1 MYNYNALMYLIYNDK
16 NSPAFK
22 KCGMEFGGI
31 HLSVIRLSFGFS
43 NLVILP
49 LETPVLSG
57 IFGAIFP
64 SAVVNQLEK
73 SDDYPP
79 SKIVIGKFSIKLRI
93 GALTGKF
100 TNDTKKSLA
109 QKLKN
114 FIGRFIPRP
123 MIAIKL
129 SNVVLTVEK
138 SYLAPGAPPEY
149 TDGRVPYAIPPP
161 EERDPRL
168 PTFDQEPI
176 LEFFRN
182 DEINAANG
190 MTYWIERWINHAI
203 ANLKNKDKP
212 TDDEKTNST
221 MRSIFRVVLHSIAIQ
236 LHNASLV
243 ISGADT
249 DLVKLTREN
258 HSPTEANLILAKLP
272 KSKRSVSI
280 IGAETLEIAFSSDD
294 ECNLFL
300 CCAGVHIKVGSPY
313 ETKGGEMVMTWGGIV
328 HPFDVIAELRGEIVR
343 LWHHTFAQ
351 LPGLIIYIFMS
362 LLIS

>member
-1 MYNYNALMYLIYNDK
+1 MHTALSNHTYPLNDT

-22 KCGMEFGGI
+22 KCGMEFGAI
-31 HLSVIRLSFGFS
+31 HFSILGQSFGFS

-64 SAVVNQLEK
+64 SAVVKQLEK

-79 SKIVIGKFSIKLRI
+79 SKIVIKNFRIKLRI

-100 TNDTKKSLA
+100 TNDTKKSMA
-109 QKLKN
+109 QKFTN

-123 MIAIKL
+123 MIVIKL
-129 SNVVLTVEK
+129 SDVVLTVEK
-138 SYLAPGAPPEY
+138 SYLAPDAPPEY
-149 TDGRVPYAIPPP
+149 TDGRIPFAIPPP

-168 PTFDQEPI
+168 PTFDQDPM
-176 LEFFRN
+176 LEYFRN

-190 MTYWIERWINHAI
+190 MTYWIERWINHAV
-203 ANLKNKDKP
+203 AKLKNNDKP

-221 MRSIFRVVLHSIAIQ
+221 MRSIFRVVLHSIAIH

-272 KSKRSVSI
+272 KAKRSVSV
-280 IGAETLEIAFSSDD
+280 IGAQTLEIAFSSDD

-313 ETKGGEMVMTWGGIV
+313 KTKGGEMVMTWGVIA
-328 HPFDVIAELRGEIVR
+328 HPFDVIAELRGEIIVT
-343 LWHHTFAQ
+343 WHRTAAQ
-351 LPGLIIYIFMS
+351 LPGLTIF
-362 LLIS
+362 LTIPIS